1 MSHRGTRAYGGF
13 SITKGGGADAE
24 EAKDTMQ
31 ISRLSR
37 TGERHILREAPAL
50 DKPRIQYAAQRQ
62 RSKPLLQ

>member
-31 ISRLSR
+31 IPRLPR

-50 DKPRIQYAAQRQ
+50 DKP
-62 RSKPLLQ
+62 